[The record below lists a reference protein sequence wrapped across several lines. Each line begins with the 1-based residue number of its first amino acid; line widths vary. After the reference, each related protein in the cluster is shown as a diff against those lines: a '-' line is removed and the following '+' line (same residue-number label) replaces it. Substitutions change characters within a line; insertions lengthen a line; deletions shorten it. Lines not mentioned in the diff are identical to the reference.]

1 MRQRNAGAHPLTVMA
16 DPPREVAP
24 GEVIDFDELLA
35 GFEPVEDNDTAN
47 EGEQVSDA
55 SKTKGRKAK
64 AAEPAEDTPGG
75 EVK

>member
-35 GFEPVEDNDTAN
+35 GFEPADDNDGDT
-47 EGEQVSDA
+47 EQSSDQA
-55 SKTKGRKAK
+55 PPKTRKSK
-64 AAEPAEDTPGG
+64 AAPSAESTE
-75 EVK
+75 EVSP